1 MAGRKRMK
9 TTTMI
14 IENDRRM
21 LVLFT
26 VVIMAIVISV
36 GLKSVSLY
44 RKIEMKKAE
53 AAVLLQEKEQEEKI
67 QAQNDDYA
75 KEVQTLGFAEEY
87 GRSKLGLVYPGEV
100 VFKGN

>member
-1 MAGRKRMK
+1 MAGRKRKK

-26 VVIMAIVISV
+26 IVIMAIVISV
-36 GLKSVSLY
+36 GLKSVSLH
-44 RKIEMKKAE
+44 RKIELKKAE
-53 AAVLLQEKEQEEKI
+53 ASVLLQEKEKELKI
-67 QAQNDDYA
+67 EAENADYA
-75 KEVQTLGFAEEY
+75 KEVQTLGYAEEY

-100 VFKGN
+100 VFQGN

>member
-1 MAGRKRMK
+1 MAGRNRKK

-26 VVIMAIVISV
+26 IVIMAIVISV

-44 RKIEMKKAE
+44 QKIELKKAE
-53 AAVLLQEKEQEEKI
+53 AAVLLQEKEKEEKI
-67 QAQNDDYA
+67 EAQNADYA
-75 KEVQTLGFAEEY
+75 KEVQTLGYAEEY